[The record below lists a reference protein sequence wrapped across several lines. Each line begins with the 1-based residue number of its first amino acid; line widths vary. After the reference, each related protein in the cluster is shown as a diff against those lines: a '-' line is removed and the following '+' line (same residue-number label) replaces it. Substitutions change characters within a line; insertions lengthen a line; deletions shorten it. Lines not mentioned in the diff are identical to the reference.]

1 MPRTARRSYAIGL
14 DIKVSPFTH
23 RWDRS
28 WTARSWAAA
37 CGTSRPCCTP
47 RRCTSRMSRRPR
59 GRTSSPRTSPAPS
72 ISWRKRAPPASPR
85 PSSPARRAF
94 GRALVPRGGAPAAWI
109 TEDVVPVPLNVYEVT
124 KVPAEDLCELFH
136 RSCSLPCLILRTSC
150 FFPEPADR
158 RERHGW
164 PTRISTRRPTSS
176 CWRAD
181 RGHRGRAPARARQG
195 SHDRIRPIH
204 AVSYACEG

>member
-1 MPRTARRSYAIGL
+1 MDRAFVGRCMRDVEAVLHAAALHKPHVAAPSRQDFVATNVTGTLNLLEEARTAGL
-14 DIKVSPFTH
+14 GASVFT
-23 RWDRS
+23 S
-28 WTARSWAAA
+28 T
-37 CGTSRPCCTP
+37 TS
-47 RRCTSRMSRRPR
+47 
-59 GRTSSPRTSPAPS
+59 
-72 ISWRKRAPPASPR
+72 
-85 PSSPARRAF
+85 AF

-176 CWRAD
+176 CSEGGPRTSWTRTCSRSTRQPRSDSAD
-181 RGHRGRAPARARQG
+181 TCGELRVRGVIPPSR
-195 SHDRIRPIH
+195 SL
-204 AVSYACEG
+204 